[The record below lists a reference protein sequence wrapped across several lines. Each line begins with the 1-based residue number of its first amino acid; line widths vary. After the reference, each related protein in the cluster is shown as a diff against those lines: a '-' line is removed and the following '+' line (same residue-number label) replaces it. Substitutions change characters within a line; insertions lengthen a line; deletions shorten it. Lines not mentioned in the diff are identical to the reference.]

1 MLMQKNKMRG
11 RNLGPQLGL
20 FVQLN
25 IRVPWKR
32 PGRGTTNNF
41 VMIQKKTNLSRGLS
55 SLKFISCNPF
65 SVTGLFLYPL
75 KIWFSDVFRETSGIE
90 WIIIQTTLY
99 LDSHKRL
106 DSMIF
111 HTTLQDSQMVWKT
124 PRGFEK
130 VEAYQRVCCVRRQFS
145 LLCY

>member
-1 MLMQKNKMRG
+1 MQKNKMRG

-25 IRVPWKR
+25 IRVPWKS

-41 VMIQKKTNLSRGLS
+41 VVIQKKKNLSQGLS
-55 SLKFISCNPF
+55 LSIPPENL
-65 SVTGLFLYPL
+65 
-75 KIWFSDVFRETSGIE
+75 WFSDIFRETSGIK
-90 WIIIQTTLY
+90 WIIIQTSFY

-106 DSMIF
+106 DPMIF

-130 VEAYQRVCCVRRQFS
+130 VEAYQRVC
-145 LLCY
+145 